1 MRERL
6 RRLWR
11 EATYDPVVELQ
22 RAKEL
27 LVRRLEWSEAKE
39 HERRKAKLKLWRS
52 TPGGEEK

>member
-39 HERRKAKLKLWRS
+39 HERRKAKLQLWQS
-52 TPGGEEK
+52 APDSEDK

>member
-52 TPGGEEK
+52 APGGEEK